1 MRNFRI
7 PIPEFPHPVTSF
19 IPFFEIDTI
28 VLTFSIFDSGHLS
41 VLYVPSFWFSF
52 RIMSLYCFSIV
63 SLTNDRLINKEE
75 SFERNLLN

>member
-19 IPFFEIDTI
+19 IPFFGINTI
-28 VLTFSIFDSGHLS
+28 ALTFTIFDSGHIS

-52 RIMSLYCFSIV
+52 GMMSLYCFSIV
-63 SLTNDRLINKEE
+63 SLTDDRLINKEE
-75 SFERNLLN
+75 HFERNL